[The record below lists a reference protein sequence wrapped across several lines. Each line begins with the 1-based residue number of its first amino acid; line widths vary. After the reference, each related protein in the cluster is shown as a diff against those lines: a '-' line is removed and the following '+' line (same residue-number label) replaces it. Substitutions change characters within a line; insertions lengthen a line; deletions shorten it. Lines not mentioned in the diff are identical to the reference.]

1 MLESLKRALRE
12 LVPDAAPEDEAHTR
26 EVAIAALLVEVSR
39 ADRDVH
45 GHERALIEAVLHRH
59 FAASEDQGRA
69 LLARAEA
76 AAREA
81 VSTYEFTRVLNETL
95 SPGEKVW
102 LLDRLWEVAWA
113 DGAVEK
119 YEEALI
125 RKVAGLL
132 YVPHADLVAAR
143 WRTAPGGAPQE

>member
-12 LVPDAAPEDEAHTR
+12 LVPDAVPEDEAHTR
-26 EVAIAALLVEVSR
+26 EVAIAALLFEVSR

-45 GHERALIEAVLHRH
+45 GHERALIESVIHRH
-59 FAASEDQGRA
+59 FATGEDEGRA
-69 LLARAEA
+69 LLARAET

-81 VSTYEFTRVLNETL
+81 VSTYEFTRVLNDTL
-95 SPGEKVW
+95 SLGEKVW
-102 LLDRLWEVAWA
+102 LLERLWEVAWA

-125 RKVAGLL
+125 RKVADLL
-132 YVPHADLVAAR
+132 YVPHADMVAAR
-143 WRTAPGGAPQE
+143 WRTAPGGAARA